1 MADLPK
7 PALAGRPY
15 ANYFSVLRELTNTGD
30 NILKYL
36 RSNLL
41 NLLDGALMPHLRPLT
56 MLKRL
61 LDRFAELHPR

>member
-41 NLLDGALMPHLRPLT
+41 NLLDGALMPVSLISGAADHVEAPDRP
-56 MLKRL
+56 
-61 LDRFAELHPR
+61 FC

>member
-1 MADLPK
+1 MADPK

-41 NLLDGALMPHLRPLT
+41 NLLDGTLFCDALISGASGH
-56 MLKRL
+56 
-61 LDRFAELHPR
+61 